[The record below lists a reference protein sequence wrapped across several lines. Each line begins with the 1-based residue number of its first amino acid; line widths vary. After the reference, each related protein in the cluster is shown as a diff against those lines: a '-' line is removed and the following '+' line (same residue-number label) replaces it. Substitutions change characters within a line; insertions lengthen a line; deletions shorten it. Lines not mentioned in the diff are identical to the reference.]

1 MKHLFIFDAFV
12 IPITDNLR
20 IMHYFKTWESSERRM
35 DANDFREKAATCLK
49 LAQGLSWKNPS
60 RFRLMD
66 MAENF
71 QRRATE
77 LEVQAEQQRQQSRP
91 RE

>member
-1 MKHLFIFDAFV
+1 
-12 IPITDNLR
+12 
-20 IMHYFKTWESSERRM
+20 M
-35 DANDFREKAATCLK
+35 DAKYAKDLREKAATCLQ

-77 LEVQAEQQRQQSRP
+77 LEAQAEQQRQQSQP
-91 RE
+91 QE